1 MNWVLSMY
9 IANIHERK
17 ISSPVNDIG
26 ALLDTISSIEDKMWP
41 YENWPRIKFDR
52 PLETG
57 AIGGHGPVR
66 YTVASY
72 SPGKSIKF
80 TFTKHFDGYHEIT
93 LEKIDETVSL
103 MRHTIKAKTTGAKT
117 ITWLLAIR
125 PLHNALIEDLF
136 DKVERELSCNPQPRS
151 WGVWIRLL
159 RRLADIATQN
169 KRLNVKPNKST
180 LRSIK

>member
-1 MNWVLSMY
+1 MY

-26 ALLDTISSIEDKMWP
+26 ALLDTISSYDDKMWP
-41 YENWPRIKFDR
+41 HENWPKIKFDR
-52 PLETG
+52 LLETG

-80 TFTKHFDGYHEIT
+80 NFTKHFDGYHELT
-93 LEKIDETVSL
+93 LEKINETVSL
-103 MRHTIKAKTTGAKT
+103 IRHSIKAKTRGLET
-117 ITWLLAIR
+117 ISWLLAIR

-136 DKVERELSCNPQPRS
+136 DKVEMELSCNPPPRS
-151 WGVWIRLL
+151 WGIWVKLL
-159 RRLADIATQN
+159 RRLPGITTG
-169 KRLNVKPNKST
+169 KNV
-180 LRSIK
+180 

>member
-1 MNWVLSMY
+1 MY

-17 ISSPVNDIG
+17 ISAPVNDIG
-26 ALLDTISSIEDKMWP
+26 ALLDTVSSSYDKMWP
-41 YENWPRIKFDR
+41 HEIWPTIKFDR

-80 TFTKHFDGYHEIT
+80 TFTKHFNGYHEIT

-103 MRHTIKAKTTGAKT
+103 IRHTIKAKTTGLKT
-117 ITWLLAIR
+117 ITWLLVIR

-136 DKVERELSCNPQPRS
+136 DKVEMQSSGNPRPKS
-151 WGVWIRLL
+151 WGVWVRLL
-159 RRLADIATQN
+159 RGLVNIATQN
-169 KRLNVKPNKST
+169 RRLNEKPSKSS